1 MKNTVLTVGCCSII
15 IPPNSPHKPSI
26 SAKLPQSKPSSSKP
40 LLSTVRWDLPLHRN
54 QKSLRYYAQL
64 ASKLAEDAKLD
75 DFLLI
80 AETVL
85 NSGVKVSDFA
95 NLINVDLVSKGLIR
109 MLRSGDVERV
119 VQVLSGAQKLGLSV
133 AELFDRNVV
142 EALRKECSLVAER
155 GNVEAVVD
163 LLEVLSGFQLSVKEI
178 VDPAR
183 IIKICVAQRKPNVAI
198 RCARNFPTAHILFCS
213 IILEFGKKGDI
224 MCAMDVF
231 EASKQDMDRPNMYI
245 YRTII
250 DVCGLCGDYLRSR
263 SIYEE
268 LLTQKITPNLY
279 VFNSLMNVNA
289 CDLNYTMHVYK
300 HMQSVG
306 VAADVTSY
314 NILLKSCCRAARV
327 DLAQDI
333 YREVQ
338 SLESTG
344 VLKLDVFTYSTIIK
358 AFADSKMWQM
368 ALEIKEDMLTAGVT
382 PNTITWSSLI
392 NACSSAGL
400 VEQSILLFE
409 EMLLAGC
416 TPNTQCCNTVLHACI
431 EAHQYDRAFRLFNN
445 WKISATDKFYGK
457 DYQRKIDRGR
467 HNARK
472 SYTMTGQDY
481 GSDSDH
487 VHFTKMVPFKPTT
500 ATYNILMKACG
511 TDYKRAEALM
521 NEMKTCGLSPNQISW
536 SILIDIFGGSR
547 NVKGAMQILDS
558 MRRAGILPDVIAYT
572 AVMKVCIQNQ
582 NQKFAFS
589 LFEEM
594 KRYHIQPNLVTY
606 NTLLRARTRYGSLE
620 EVQQCLAI
628 YQDMRRAGFNSNDY
642 YLKQLIEEW
651 CEGILQGNS
660 QNLPHTSS
668 SRTDL
673 EGSQSLLLEKVAAN
687 LQKTGPKSL
696 AVDLRGLSKVEARI
710 VVLAVLRM
718 IKENYTPGTL
728 LKDDMSIILGVQE
741 VGSSDANH
749 DNVKDAIIKLLRDDL
764 GLEVISGATGSI
776 NSNSDTDNINTITVG
791 YPTGLESPRRPAVL
805 QRLKVTKKSL
815 NKWLQKRLGASRK

>member
-1 MKNTVLTVGCCSII
+1 M
-15 IPPNSPHKPSI
+15 
-26 SAKLPQSKPSSSKP
+26 
-40 LLSTVRWDLPLHRN
+40 
-54 QKSLRYYAQL
+54 
-64 ASKLAEDAKLD
+64 D

-85 NSGVKVSDFA
+85 NSGVKVSEFA
-95 NLINVDLVSKGLIR
+95 NLLNVELVSKGLIG
-109 MLRSGDVERV
+109 MFKNGDVERV
-119 VQVLSGAQKLGLSV
+119 VEVLSGAQKLGLSV
-133 AELFDRNVV
+133 SELVDRNAE
-142 EALRKECSLVAER
+142 EALRRECSRVADS
-155 GNVEAVVD
+155 GDMEAVVD
-163 LLEVLSGFQLSVKEI
+163 FLEILSGFHFSVKEL
-178 VDPAR
+178 VDPAE
-183 IIKICVAQRKPNVAI
+183 IIKICVIKRKPNVAI
-198 RCARNFPTAHILFCS
+198 RCARIFPTVHILFCS
-213 IILEFGKKGDI
+213 IIHEFGKKGDI
-224 MCAMDVF
+224 VSAMDVF
-231 EASKQDMDRPNMYI
+231 EASKQDMDLPNMYI

-263 SIYEE
+263 SIYED

-289 CDLNYTMHVYK
+289 SDLSYTLNIYK
-300 HMQSVG
+300 HMQTLG

-314 NILLKSCCRAARV
+314 NILLKSCCRASRV

-358 AFADSKMWQM
+358 AFADAKMWQM

-416 TPNTQCCNTVLHACI
+416 KPNTQCCNIVLHACI
-431 EAHQYDRAFRLFNN
+431 EACQYDRAFRLFSI
-445 WKISATDKFYGK
+445 WKGSATDKFYSK

-467 HNARK
+467 EHSRK
-472 SYTMTGQDY
+472 NYTKTEQDY
-481 GSDSDH
+481 GSDSDR
-487 VHFTKMVPFKPTT
+487 VHFVRRVPFKPTT

-511 TDYKRAEALM
+511 TDYKRAKALM
-521 NEMKTCGLSPNQISW
+521 NEMKAIGLSPNQISW

-547 NVKGAMQILDS
+547 DVKGAMQVLNS
-558 MRRAGILPDVIAYT
+558 MRQAGIPPDVIAYT
-572 AVMKVCIQNQ
+572 AVMKVCVQNQ
-582 NQKFAFS
+582 NLKFAFS

-594 KRYHIQPNLVTY
+594 KRYQIHPNLVTY
-606 NTLLRARTRYGSLE
+606 STLLRARTRYGSLE

-628 YQDMRRAGFNSNDY
+628 YQDMRKAGYNSNDY

-651 CEGILQGNS
+651 CEGILQGNN
-660 QNLPHTSS
+660 QNQVQHISS

-673 EGSQSLLLEKVAAN
+673 GGPQSLLLEKVAAN
-687 LQKTGPKSL
+687 LQKTGSESL
-696 AVDLRGLSKVEARI
+696 AVDLQGLSKVEARI

-718 IKENYTPGTL
+718 IKENYAPGNS
-728 LKDDMSIILGVQE
+728 LKDDMSIILGIQE
-741 VGSSDANH
+741 VGSIDANP
-749 DNVKDAIIKLLRDDL
+749 DAVKDAVVKLLRDDL
-764 GLEVISGATGSI
+764 GLEVISAATRNTRSE
-776 NSNSDTDNINTITVG
+776 NFSSDRDCKNTITSG
-791 YPTGLESPRRPAVL
+791 FPTRFESTTRRPADL
-805 QRLKVTKKSL
+805 HRLKVTRKSL
-815 NKWLQKRLGASRK
+815 YNWLQKRMGPSKG